1 MPTEAQW
8 ESACRAGT
16 ETALY
21 SGPAEIIGDAN
32 AQALDAIVWYG
43 GNSNLGF
50 DLDNSQ
56 VRSWLQDMHY
66 PGGKAETHPVK
77 GKRPNPWGLYDMLRL
92 HDSYEGAPV
101 DGSARDTNDAGAV
114 RVFRDG
120 SWTDYARYT
129 AARPAIGSRLSTAT
143 TTWACGAPKL
153 GTSEPGQAVGTRNKG
168 QG

>member
-77 GKRPNPWGLYDMLRL
+77 GKRPNPWGLYDMLCTTATRARL
-92 HDSYEGAPV
+92 WMGRPGIRTTPARSGC
-101 DGSARDTNDAGAV
+101 SATGLGPTTRATA
-114 RVFRDG
+114 
-120 SWTDYARYT
+120 